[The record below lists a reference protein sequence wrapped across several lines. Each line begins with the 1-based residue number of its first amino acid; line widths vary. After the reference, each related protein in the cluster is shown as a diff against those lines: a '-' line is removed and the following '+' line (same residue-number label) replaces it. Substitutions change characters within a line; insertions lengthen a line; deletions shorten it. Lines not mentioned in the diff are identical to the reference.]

1 MQGVDLGCAL
11 GMGVERLHRV
21 ETFFVTRQVGLQVV
35 GMHQVQRRAMQAFI
49 DPGQA
54 CAVEGVGEYADDRIV
69 VTQQDEFSLEALG
82 QGHPVEHRGGTEQA
96 VGVEHRVVQ
105 GYTQALDERHGS
117 QFTQR
122 PEGVQHPLAGTGGQG
137 AGLGQLFTGET
148 SRYTF
153 HLRRFYG
160 KG

>member
-1 MQGVDLGCAL
+1 M
-11 GMGVERLHRV
+11 
-21 ETFFVTRQVGLQVV
+21 
-35 GMHQVQRRAMQAFI
+35 
-49 DPGQA
+49 
-54 CAVEGVGEYADDRIV
+54 
-69 VTQQDEFSLEALG
+69 
-82 QGHPVEHRGGTEQA
+82 
-96 VGVEHRVVQ
+96 Q